1 MFFFFFKKQ
10 LFTPSPAH
18 SSQPRSKRVVAGLI
32 RLVTRECR
40 ASSPR
45 ISQGTDPGRSVP
57 LHFSTVVCFFFFSI
71 FSLTRSRFCNSEA
84 HPHGRVR
91 GSIPP
96 PAADSAGA
104 SAAPGSLLREGAGR
118 ASERA
123 APGRAHGRS
132 LSLSS
137 AGSPP
142 STAAKIEDGF
152 LGFCL
157 VKAFFFS
164 LSDRR
169 GCRNFQML
177 RKKKNNPN
185 KI

>member
-1 MFFFFFKKQ
+1 MPGKQPSDQPGNRPGAFRPASLLKRVFFFFF
-10 LFTPSPAH
+10 P
-18 SSQPRSKRVVAGLI
+18 
-32 RLVTRECR
+32 
-40 ASSPR
+40 
-45 ISQGTDPGRSVP
+45 
-57 LHFSTVVCFFFFSI
+57 I